1 METLLPSQQPGPWF
15 PASHTVDKTAATQQN
30 CCVCLCACAHI
41 CVCVSHLFFSSASH
55 PPHQWTRMSVEQ
67 RKKTNKTRRRSYYF
81 SNLSRVAQK
90 EKQQPR
96 RWWLHQHFTDH
107 ICDFRW
113 DSSRFHEAA
122 VSSADA
128 VLTERQAKGK
138 PPVYQQRSSWL
149 RPPRCASVWAL
160 MWWVTGLRVTVH
172 SGSCA
177 DLVTLH
183 RK

>member
-30 CCVCLCACAHI
+30 CCVCLCACAPLTYSFPQLLILSISEH
-41 CVCVSHLFFSSASH
+41 VCL
-55 PPHQWTRMSVEQ
+55 WNKE
-67 RKKTNKTRRRSYYF
+67 KKHKTRRRSYYF